1 MQETIEIFGKEV
13 KLKQYYCSFFGKDNL
28 KVENPYFNLYV
39 RTKYC
44 NAKCQFCTYH
54 SDANKW
60 HQERYL
66 EVLNELT
73 SKLEVRK
80 IALSG
85 GEPTLYWD
93 NFKNIIQTSRGILPE
108 VEISLTTDG
117 LNWEKLFSDPIYKEI
132 YYIQLSRHHYNDKLN
147 SEIFRTKTPPSEL
160 IKEMSQHQI
169 HEHQI
174 QFRCNLI
181 KGYIDNKEEVFKY
194 LDWMNSVN
202 INDVGLVSLMPIND
216 YSKENFVGFNIKDL
230 VGENFVITKSHE
242 RFGGG
247 CVCFNY
253 VYLPEE
259 FRRPIRVYYK
269 NTFRPQDTTE
279 TLSFDGYNLRVGF
292 DGDIIY

>member
-73 SKLEVRK
+73 SKVEVRK

-93 NFKNIIQTSRGILPE
+93 NFKNIIQTSRSILPE

-117 LNWEKLFSDPIYKEI
+117 LNWEKLFSDQFIKKFI
-132 YYIQLSRHHYNDKLN
+132 TYN
-147 SEIFRTKTPPSEL
+147 
-160 IKEMSQHQI
+160 
-169 HEHQI
+169 
-174 QFRCNLI
+174 
-181 KGYIDNKEEVFKY
+181 Y
-194 LDWMNSVN
+194 
-202 INDVGLVSLMPIND
+202 
-216 YSKENFVGFNIKDL
+216 
-230 VGENFVITKSHE
+230 
-242 RFGGG
+242 
-247 CVCFNY
+247 
-253 VYLPEE
+253 
-259 FRRPIRVYYK
+259 
-269 NTFRPQDTTE
+269 QDTIMMI
-279 TLSFDGYNLRVGF
+279 N
-292 DGDIIY
+292 